1 MTCYEQIQNIAGSF
15 HLTLPPATIQKTIP
29 ESQKEDL
36 DTEQVMLQHMQQLC
50 PTLQDCCGAV
60 GCCILRNICIPMLS
74 SMACGIPCHLAYI
87 FLDHFNSTSSRYC
100 NTLLPY
106 SHLPIRSCLHE
117 MFVFQVSVRPL
128 QDLSWSTAG
137 LVRLA
142 ATTSP
147 LVVVSGHPKHVPA
160 TCIELCCHPWLMEVQ

>member
-1 MTCYEQIQNIAGSF
+1 MLVLGRVCSMTCYEQIQNIAGSF

-87 FLDHFNSTSSRYC
+87 FWIISIQHQAGTAIHFCLTRIFRFVPAFMRCLFSRY
-100 NTLLPY
+100 
-106 SHLPIRSCLHE
+106 
-117 MFVFQVSVRPL
+117 
-128 QDLSWSTAG
+128 LSG
-137 LVRLA
+137 LCK
-142 ATTSP
+142 T
-147 LVVVSGHPKHVPA
+147 
-160 TCIELCCHPWLMEVQ
+160 